1 MVRGLRVRLTEFRRS
16 LGFRFSIFVG
26 IGLVVVASASGLVS
40 IRTERAT
47 LTAELER
54 QANQLADLL
63 AASSANA
70 LFAFDSHGLDAAV
83 QAFTGNAAVRHVE
96 IRDKAGAVMK
106 SEGDR
111 PDPGSMILA
120 TREAR
125 AGTELVGTV
134 TLGLSAAPVEKA
146 MATAWRNTL
155 AREAL
160 TLLVLFLVLTFL
172 VRRQVE
178 KPLGEVNALLTEIAQ
193 GEGDLTKRLKI
204 ATQDE
209 IGELAGKFNT
219 FVGKLSDMM
228 VQVDAV
234 TRHVT
239 QASQQ
244 VSSATTQLASGSQNL
259 AASLEETSASLEEI
273 TVTVKQNADNA
284 RQASQLAT
292 GSREAATRGGE
303 VVSAA
308 VASMEE
314 LSRSAKRISE
324 ITSVIDGIAFQ
335 TNILALNAAVESAR
349 AGEHGRGFAVVA
361 AEVRSLAQRAA
372 GAAKEIK
379 GLIDDSVSKVKL
391 GSDLVNKSGETLEEI
406 VESAKRVADI
416 VGEIAAA
423 SAEQTKGID
432 HVNEAVAQMDGVTQS
447 TAMQTE
453 ELTSTSRALA
463 TQAEELFGLVGRFTL
478 PQQGPALE
486 RPRPAGYLRG
496 NA

>member
-1 MVRGLRVRLTEFRRS
+1 VVRGLGVRLAKFRRS
-16 LGFRFSIFVG
+16 LGFRFSVFVG
-26 IGLVVVASASGLVS
+26 IALVVVASASAFVS
-40 IRTERAT
+40 IRADRAA

-54 QANQLADLL
+54 QAGQLAELL

-70 LFAFDSHGLDAAV
+70 LFTFDSHGLDAAV
-83 QAFTGNAAVRHVE
+83 QAFTKNSAVKHVE
-96 IRDKAGAVMK
+96 IRDKSGAMTKTAGDKADP
-106 SEGDR
+106 DR
-111 PDPGSMILA
+111 MILA
-120 TREAR
+120 AREVR
-125 AGTELVGTV
+125 AGTEPVGSV

-146 MATAWRNTL
+146 MADAWRTTL
-155 AREAL
+155 TREAL
-160 TLLVLFLVLTFL
+160 TLLVLFVLLTFL
-172 VRRQVE
+172 VRKQVE
-178 KPLGEVNALLTEIAQ
+178 KPLGEVNALLTDIAQ
-193 GEGDLTKRLKI
+193 GEGDLTKRLEI
-204 ATQDE
+204 ASEDE

-228 VQVDAV
+228 LQVDAV

-244 VSSATTQLASGSQNL
+244 VSAATGQLGSGSQNL

-284 RQASQLAT
+284 RQASQLAS

-308 VASMEE
+308 VASMDE
-314 LSRSAKRISE
+314 LTRSAKRISE

-379 GLIDDSVSKVKL
+379 GLIDDSVSKVQH
-391 GSDLVNKSGETLEEI
+391 GSELVNKSGRTLEEI
-406 VESAKRVADI
+406 VDSARRVADI

-423 SAEQTKGID
+423 SEEQSRGID

-453 ELTSTSRALA
+453 ELTSTSQALA
-463 TQAEELFGLVGRFTL
+463 SQAEELFGLVGRFTL
-478 PQQGPALE
+478 SRQGPALE
-486 RPRPAGYLRG
+486 HARPAGYLRG
-496 NA
+496 SA

>member
-1 MVRGLRVRLTEFRRS
+1 MFRGTRTRFTKFRRS
-16 LGFRFSIFVG
+16 LGFRFSVLVG
-26 IGLVVVASASGLVS
+26 IGLILVASASAFVS
-40 IRTERAT
+40 IRADRAT

-63 AASSANA
+63 AASSANP
-70 LFAFDSHGLDAAV
+70 LFSFDSHGLDAAV
-83 QAFTGNAAVRHVE
+83 QAFTSDAAVRHVE
-96 IRDKAGAVMK
+96 IRDKSGTVMK
-106 SEGDR
+106 SDGDT
-111 PDPGSMILA
+111 PDPARMILA
-120 TREAR
+120 MKDVR
-125 AGTELVGTV
+125 AGNELVGSV

-146 MATAWRNTL
+146 MATAWRVTI
-155 AREAL
+155 AREVF
-160 TLLVLFLVLTFL
+160 TLLVLFLILTFA
-172 VRRQVE
+172 VRKQVE
-178 KPLGEVNALLTEIAQ
+178 KPLGEVNALLTDIAQ
-193 GEGDLTKRLKI
+193 GEGDLTKRLTI
-204 ATQDE
+204 TTQDE

-228 VQVDAV
+228 LQVDAV

-244 VSSATTQLASGSQNL
+244 VSTATTQLGSGSQNL

-284 RQASQLAT
+284 RQASQLAS

-308 VASMEE
+308 VASMDE
-314 LSRSAKRISE
+314 LTRSAKRISE

-379 GLIDDSVSKVKL
+379 GLIDDSVNKVQH
-391 GSDLVNKSGETLEEI
+391 GSDLVNKSGRTLEEI
-406 VESAKRVADI
+406 VESARRVADI

-423 SAEQTKGID
+423 SAEQSRGID

-463 TQAEELFGLVGRFTL
+463 SQAEELSGLVGRFTL
-478 PQQGPALE
+478 SRQGPALE
-486 RPRPAGYLRG
+486 RARPAGYLRSSV
-496 NA
+496 

>member
-1 MVRGLRVRLTEFRRS
+1 MVRGLREWLARFRRS

-26 IGLVVVASASGLVS
+26 IALIIVASVSAFVS
-40 IRTERAT
+40 IRAERAT

-54 QANQLADLL
+54 QAAQLADLL

-70 LFAFDSHGLDAAV
+70 LFAFDTHGLDASV
-83 QAFTGNAAVRHVE
+83 QAFTSNAVVMHVE
-96 IRDKAGAVMK
+96 VRDKAGTVMK
-106 SEGDR
+106 SAGDK
-111 PDPGSMILA
+111 PDPARMILA
-120 TREAR
+120 TKEAR
-125 AGTELVGTV
+125 AGTELVGSV

-146 MATAWRNTL
+146 MAAAWRNTL
-155 AREAL
+155 AREVL
-160 TLLVLFLVLTFL
+160 TLLILFAVLTYL
-172 VRRQVE
+172 VHKQVE

-193 GEGDLTKRLKI
+193 GEGDLTRRLRV
-204 ATQDE
+204 ASRDE
-209 IGELAGKFNT
+209 IGELAEKFNI
-219 FVGKLSDMM
+219 FVGKLCDMM
-228 VQVDAV
+228 LQVDAV
-234 TRHVT
+234 TRHVNE
-239 QASQQ
+239 ASQQ
-244 VSSATTQLASGSQNL
+244 VSGATGQLSAGSQNL

-273 TVTVKQNADNA
+273 TVTVKQNAENA
-284 RQASQLAT
+284 RQASQLAV

-308 VASMEE
+308 VASMDEI
-314 LSRSAKRISE
+314 SRSAKRISD

-379 GLIDDSVSKVKL
+379 GLIDDSVGKVKQ
-391 GSDLVNKSGETLEEI
+391 GSDLVNKSGKTLEEI

-423 SAEQTKGID
+423 SGEQTRGID

-463 TQAEELFGLVGRFTL
+463 SQAEELFGLVGRFTL
-478 PQQGPALE
+478 PQQGAALGHA
-486 RPRPAGYLRG
+486 RPAGYLSG
-496 NA
+496 SA